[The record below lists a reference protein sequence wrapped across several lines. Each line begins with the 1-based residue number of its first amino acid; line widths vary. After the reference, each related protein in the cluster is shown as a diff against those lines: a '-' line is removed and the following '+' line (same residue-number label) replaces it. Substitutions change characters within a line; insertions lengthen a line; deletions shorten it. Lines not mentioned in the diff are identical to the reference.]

1 MNRTRLFL
9 VALALALTSGCAF
22 TPQVVEI
29 QPELD
34 VAKSDMGRGA
44 EVAVY
49 VVDERDSKELGRRGT
64 GAMKGAAITTEQ
76 DMTVVFRDAIMAGL
90 GEKGFAATAANSP
103 AALGRGALLR
113 VDIRNIAYETSMGFW
128 TGGVH
133 VRGSM
138 KGTAT
143 KSGESYD
150 NFYQIDD
157 EKRVVVVPGADSN
170 EQMINTTVSALIQE
184 MFNDAALFQFLA
196 D

>member
-1 MNRTRLFL
+1 MNRTRFLLL
-9 VALALALTSGCAF
+9 VAALGITSGCAF
-22 TPQVVEI
+22 TPQVVQI

-34 VAKSDMGRGA
+34 IAKSNIGGGA
-44 EVAVY
+44 VVAVY
-49 VVDERDSKELGRRGT
+49 VVDERDNKELGRRGT

-76 DMTVVFRDAIMAGL
+76 DMATVFSDAIVAGL
-90 GEKGFAATAANSP
+90 KDKGFEASAASSAAAP
-103 AALGRGALLR
+103 GHGALLR
-113 VDIRNIAYETSMGFW
+113 IDIRNIEYETSMGFW

-138 KGTAT
+138 KGTAS

-170 EQMINTTVSALIQE
+170 AQMINATVSAVIQE
-184 MFNDAALFQFLA
+184 MFNDVELFEFLKN
-196 D
+196 

>member
-1 MNRTRLFL
+1 MNRTRFFL
-9 VALALALTSGCAF
+9 VVLVLGLTSGCAF

-34 VAKSDMGRGA
+34 VQTSDLGRGA

-49 VVDERDSKELGRRGT
+49 VVDERDNKELGRRGT

-76 DMTVVFRDAIMAGL
+76 DMAVVFRDAIIAGL
-90 GEKGFAATAANSP
+90 TEKGFVASTASSAAPVGS
-103 AALGRGALLR
+103 GALLR
-113 VDIRNIAYETSMGFW
+113 VDIRNIEYETSMGFW

-157 EKRVVVVPGADSN
+157 EKRVMVVPGADSN
-170 EQMINTTVSALIQE
+170 EQMINTTVSAVIQE
-184 MFNDAALFQFLA
+184 MFNDADLFQFLA